1 MFMMR
6 NILYFLS
13 AVLMA
18 GCAGGGYKN
27 SLQEERLNGK
37 VKSIRQLGFG
47 FAEENGQIVLL
58 DTLATD
64 NFLVFFDEN
73 GNETERIFFANND
86 DTIGIYRSE
95 YNEKG
100 WRVAQTGVDLEGNV
114 MENFTFA
121 YNNKGQQTERIYSNA
136 SQVVQYTNTY
146 DKSGNLTEIAIA
158 TQTGKP
164 LYVISF
170 TYENNLVVG
179 DRVVFFDFGS
189 ANETIFK
196 NDSQGRE
203 TEAITTYL
211 TANSMIEG
219 QETRRFV
226 YEDDMQGNW
235 LRKKVFIDGQP
246 EKLFQRVIT
255 YY

>member
-37 VKSIRQLGFG
+37 VKSIRQLGFD

-64 NFLVFFDEN
+64 NFLVLFDEN
-73 GNETERIFFANND
+73 GNETERIFFANNG

-114 MENFTFA
+114 MENSTFA
-121 YNNKGQQTERIYSNA
+121 YNNKG
-136 SQVVQYTNTY
+136 
-146 DKSGNLTEIAIA
+146 L
-158 TQTGKP
+158 
-164 LYVISF
+164 
-170 TYENNLVVG
+170 
-179 DRVVFFDFGS
+179 
-189 ANETIFK
+189 
-196 NDSQGRE
+196 
-203 TEAITTYL
+203 
-211 TANSMIEG
+211 
-219 QETRRFV
+219 
-226 YEDDMQGNW
+226 
-235 LRKKVFIDGQP
+235 
-246 EKLFQRVIT
+246 
-255 YY
+255 